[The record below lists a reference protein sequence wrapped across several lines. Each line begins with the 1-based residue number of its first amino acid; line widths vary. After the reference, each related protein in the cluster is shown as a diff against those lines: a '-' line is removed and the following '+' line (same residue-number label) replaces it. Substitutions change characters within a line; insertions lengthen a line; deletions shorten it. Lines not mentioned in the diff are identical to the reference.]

1 MSAARVARTA
11 IALAVVGGAIAG
23 GALGISGTDTITTV
37 AGSSQGFSGDG
48 GPATQARLDA
58 PIGVALDAQGRILIA
73 DFANQRVRRV
83 GTNGVITTIAGIGG
97 TGGFSGDGGPATAAA
112 LNLPFDVAADAAGN
126 VYVSD
131 QNNHRVR
138 KISPSGIIS
147 TIAGNGNAAFSGDGG
162 PSTAAEVSFP
172 NGLDVGPDGSVYL
185 ADLANNR
192 IRRIAPNG
200 IITTVAGNGT
210 AGFSGDGGPATQA
223 QLQFPVEVA
232 VGADGATLLIA
243 DQTNHRVRRVA
254 PNGIITSIA
263 GTGTAGFLGDGGPA
277 TAARISQPLGI
288 EQDAAGNVYV
298 SDSGSQRV
306 RKIDAAGVIRTVAG
320 NGTATPLGEGG
331 EAQAAAVGP
340 RSLVVDP
347 LGNLLIADA
356 QNHRIRKVLNLAPVA
371 SFAAF
376 PASGPAPLGVAF
388 DGSAS
393 SDPNGAI
400 ISHSWDFGDGTTGSG
415 AKVGHTY
422 GAPGAYAVKLTVRD
436 DSGAVAS
443 SSKTVT
449 AGPPGTATAGLA
461 LTGASFDV
469 RWRASRLRRG
479 RLVIA
484 GGTARA
490 ASLRVQL
497 RLRGKV
503 VLTRRF
509 RATTAGPFVRRL
521 PLPARLLPGA
531 YVVRISEA
539 GGGAGRLPTQ
549 ERRATLAPPREGVV
563 ARAFVSTKIGGR
575 SLARIAGRPSI
586 IFAHFAFAARPKK
599 GERLSVSWFQPGVRR
614 PVAVDRKPIS
624 PLVIAFVKSRGP
636 LPTGRWRAELRY
648 GGKLVATAL
657 VRLV

>member
-1 MSAARVARTA
+1 MTWRAALIA
-11 IALAVVGGAIAG
+11 IASLAGLG
-23 GALGISGTDTITTV
+23 GALVAAALGVSGIDTITTV

-48 GPATQARLDA
+48 GQATQAQLSA
-58 PIGVALDAQGRILIA
+58 PLGVALDAQGRILIA
-73 DFANQRVRRV
+73 DFANHRVRRV
-83 GTNGVITTIAGIGG
+83 GTNGVITTIAGNG
-97 TGGFSGDGGPATAAA
+97 TQGFSGDGGPAIAAQ
-112 LNLPFDVAADAAGN
+112 LNAPYDVAADAAGN
-126 VYVSD
+126 VYIND
-131 QNNHRVR
+131 QNNFRIR
-138 KISPSGIIS
+138 KVSPAGIITTLANVGLPQGIDVDPAGNVFVVDQPPS
-147 TIAGNGNAAFSGDGG
+147 TILRITPGG
-162 PSTAAEVSFP
+162 TV
-172 NGLDVGPDGSVYL
+172 
-185 ADLANNR
+185 
-192 IRRIAPNG
+192 
-200 IITTVAGNGT
+200 TTVAGNGT

-223 QLQFPVEVA
+223 QLQFPAEVA
-232 VGADGATLLIA
+232 VGADGATLFIA
-243 DQTNHRVRRVA
+243 DQSNHRVRRVA
-254 PNGIITSIA
+254 PNGIITTVA

-277 TAARISQPLGI
+277 TLARINQPVGV

-306 RKIDAAGVIRTVAG
+306 RRIDAAGVIRTVAG
-320 NGTATPLGEGG
+320 NGGTTPLGEGG

-347 LGNLLIADA
+347 LGSLLIADA
-356 QNHRIRKVLNLAPVA
+356 QNHRIRKVLNVAPVA

-376 PASGPAPLGVAF
+376 PVSGPAPLGVAF

-415 AKVGHTY
+415 AKVSHTF
-422 GAPGAYAVKLTVRD
+422 GAPGSYTVKLTVRD

-449 AGPPGTATAGLA
+449 AGAPGTAAASLA

-484 GGTARA
+484 GGTPRP

-497 RLRGKV
+497 LRRGRV

-509 RATTAGPFVRRL
+509 RATVAGPFVRRL
-521 PLPARLLPGA
+521 SLPGRLLPGT
-531 YVVRISEA
+531 YVVRLSEVRS
-539 GGGAGRLPTQ
+539 GPGRLPTQ
-549 ERRATLAPPREGVV
+549 ERRATLAPPVEGVV

-575 SLARIAGRPSI
+575 SLVRIVGRPSI

-599 GERLSVSWFQPGVRR
+599 GQRLTVSWFPQGVRR

-624 PLVIAFVKSRGP
+624 SLVIAFVKSRSP
-636 LPTGRWRAELRY
+636 LPRVRWRAELRY
-648 GGKLVATAL
+648 GGKLVATAR